1 MDLIEQGNV
10 YYGFRSDKYPEV
22 CCYAVIISARC
33 DIANN
38 KISKLYYLTAV
49 DAKDWFCTKAGFD
62 LVYAAAI
69 KENLKNQLSNFEINI
84 DILLKFPEEVALKVI
99 TGNCP
104 EKRRRDLEK
113 IIETYQMAHKAFS
126 DNTTF
131 FQRKNIAATIN
142 SGKGKHA
149 VTFLK
154 KISSGETNH
163 FQFIPKSAYT
173 EKTIKSMG
181 LL

>member
-104 EKRRRDLEK
+104 KKSQRVWKKLLRHIRWHTKPFQVIQL
-113 IIETYQMAHKAFS
+113 FS
-126 DNTTF
+126 
-131 FQRKNIAATIN
+131 
-142 SGKGKHA
+142 KGK
-149 VTFLK
+149 
-154 KISSGETNH
+154 I
-163 FQFIPKSAYT
+163 
-173 EKTIKSMG
+173 
-181 LL
+181 

>member
-84 DILLKFPEEVALKVI
+84 LQRFALDYIRVGVDGSTENDYTNLVSLI
-99 TGNCP
+99 
-104 EKRRRDLEK
+104 
-113 IIETYQMAHKAFS
+113 
-126 DNTTF
+126 
-131 FQRKNIAATIN
+131 
-142 SGKGKHA
+142 GKD
-149 VTFLK
+149 
-154 KISSGETNH
+154 
-163 FQFIPKSAYT
+163 
-173 EKTIKSMG
+173 
-181 LL
+181 

>member
-1 MDLIEQGNV
+1 M
-10 YYGFRSDKYPEV
+10 
-22 CCYAVIISARC
+22 
-33 DIANN
+33 
-38 KISKLYYLTAV
+38 
-49 DAKDWFCTKAGFD
+49 
-62 LVYAAAI
+62 
-69 KENLKNQLSNFEINI
+69 
-84 DILLKFPEEVALKVI
+84 ALKVI

-173 EKTIKSMG
+173 EKNDKVNG
-181 LL
+181 LIVDLQEIGIL